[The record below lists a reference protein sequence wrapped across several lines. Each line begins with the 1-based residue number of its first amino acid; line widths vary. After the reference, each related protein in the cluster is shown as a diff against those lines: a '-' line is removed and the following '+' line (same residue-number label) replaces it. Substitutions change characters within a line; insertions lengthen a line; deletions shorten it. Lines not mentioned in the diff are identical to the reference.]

1 MSFLSEVASL
11 GPLDPVPVRTL
22 PDLLDETA
30 SAFPNRIAIDFLGR
44 CWRYSDIANLVDRAA
59 HGLQELGLT
68 RGERVGL
75 CLPNTPYFVIFYF
88 AIMKAGGIV
97 VNYNPLYTER
107 ELITQVDDSGTTMMV
122 LPDVR
127 ALHDKVVAVAGRT
140 ALRKLIVCPMAGAMP
155 LLKRVLYSVFKRHDI
170 AAVGQ
175 DPLHASY
182 AGLISNKG
190 GPQPVPLD
198 VHDVALLQY
207 TGGTTGIPKG
217 AALTH
222 ANLTANA
229 AQEILVMQAGDL
241 DVRVLGVLPLFH
253 VFALTTVLNY
263 AIATGS
269 RMILLPRFQM
279 KSILNT
285 IRRTQPT
292 IFPAVPT
299 LYTAVADAVEAGP
312 RRHARAMR
320 SIRFCISGGAP
331 LPAEVKHRFEALT
344 GCHVAEGYGLSEAS
358 PVLTCNPLTQTGKP
372 GSAGLPLIGTVIEI
386 RGLDDP
392 TRIMATGER
401 GEVCARGPQIMNGY
415 WNRPQETEATMI
427 DGMLRTGDIGYL
439 DEDGYL
445 YLVDRIKDLILCSG
459 YNVYP
464 RVIEDALYRHP
475 DVVEASVIGLPDHYR
490 GEVPKAFVALRADA
504 TATEAELGIFL
515 AGQVSRIEMPRE
527 IEIRASLPRTLVG
540 KLSKKEL
547 VAEEAAKRTLATG
560 QPASNLAS
568 HAAA

>member
-1 MSFLSEVASL
+1 MSFLSEVARL
-11 GPLDPVPVRTL
+11 GPLDPVPVRPL
-22 PDLLDETA
+22 PELLDETA

-44 CWRYSDIANLVDRAA
+44 RWRYADIANLVDRAA

-107 ELITQVDDSGTTMMV
+107 ELVTQIDDSGTTMMV

-140 ALRKLIVCPMAGAMP
+140 GLRKLVVCPMAGAMP
-155 LLKRVLYSVFKRHDI
+155 LLKRVLYSVFKRRDI

-175 DPLHASY
+175 GPLYASY

-190 GPQPVPLD
+190 SPQPVPLD

-358 PVLTCNPLTQTGKP
+358 PVLTCNPLTQTAKP
-372 GSAGLPLIGTVIEI
+372 GSAGLPVIGTVIEI
-386 RGLDDP
+386 RDLDDP

-427 DGMLRTGDIGYL
+427 DGMLRTADIGYL
-439 DEDGYL
+439 DADGYL

-547 VAEEAAKRTLATG
+547 VAEEAVKRALATG
-560 QPASNLAS
+560 QAASNLAS